1 MAFKTM
7 TQYDEERFGGFFLL
21 RNDGDYADVIFLY
34 RNKDDVLIGDVHYI
48 KTPDYTGYVHCT
60 ERNCPAC
67 EKGIRVQSKLFIP
80 LYNITDGEI
89 QFWDRSTRF
98 ENQLVQDVFSK
109 YPNPSEFVFRIQRQ
123 GVAGDI
129 NTKYNIWAVGKNK
142 LMDYNQILLTNNATM
157 PDYYENICKTYSS
170 TELHSILNSFFGGL
184 FTEWGGNCFGLSI
197 STVANYLG
205 KVDLRSYFISNS
217 GDSLNEYGFETIEY
231 ADMNTKNGEDIS
243 GNIYTVRGNN
253 DIIH

>member
-123 GVAGDI
+123 GAAGDI

-157 PDYYENICKTYSS
+157 PDAYENICKTYSS
-170 TELHSILNSFFGGL
+170 TELHSILNASANSYTSYEANSMPDYQVTPRVPMNDMDIPDVPDFGVPEVSTSIGDDL
-184 FTEWGGNCFGLSI
+184 PEFTSENLSA
-197 STVANYLG
+197 S
-205 KVDLRSYFISNS
+205 
-217 GDSLNEYGFETIEY
+217 
-231 ADMNTKNGEDIS
+231 EDVTDELPP
-243 GNIYTVRGNN
+243 NVNF
-253 DIIH
+253 

>member
-7 TQYDEERFGGFFLL
+7 TQYDEERYGGWFLL

-34 RNKDDVLIGDVHYI
+34 RNKEDVLIGDVHYI
-48 KTPDYTGYVHCT
+48 KTPNYSGYVHCT
-60 ERNCPAC
+60 EINCPAC
-67 EKGIRVQSKLFIP
+67 EKGIRIQSKLFIP
-80 LYNITDGEI
+80 VYNITDGEI
-89 QFWDRSTRF
+89 QFWDRSIKF

-123 GVAGDI
+123 GAAGDI

-170 TELHSILNSFFGGL
+170 TELHSILNKSV
-184 FTEWGGNCFGLSI
+184 NS
-197 STVANYLG
+197 ST
-205 KVDLRSYFISNS
+205 SYESNS
-217 GDSLNEYGFETIEY
+217 MPDYQVTPRVPMNDMDIPDVPDFGVPEVASSIGDDLPEFTSENLS
-231 ADMNTKNGEDIS
+231 ASEDVTDELPPDV
-243 GNIYTVRGNN
+243 NF
-253 DIIH
+253 

>member
-123 GVAGDI
+123 GAAGDI

-157 PDYYENICKTYSS
+157 PDAYENICKTYCS
-170 TELHSILNSFFGGL
+170 TELHSILNTSANSSTSYEANSMPDYQVTPRVPMNDMDIPDVPDFGVPEVSPSIGDDL
-184 FTEWGGNCFGLSI
+184 PEFTPENLSA
-197 STVANYLG
+197 S
-205 KVDLRSYFISNS
+205 
-217 GDSLNEYGFETIEY
+217 
-231 ADMNTKNGEDIS
+231 EDVTDELPP
-243 GNIYTVRGNN
+243 NVNF
-253 DIIH
+253 

>member
-34 RNKDDVLIGDVHYI
+34 RNKEDVLIGDVHYI

-89 QFWDRSTRF
+89 QFWDRSVRF

-170 TELHSILNSFFGGL
+170 TELHSILNTSVTSSTSYESGAMPDYQITPRVPMNDMDIPDVPDFGVPEVASSIGDDL
-184 FTEWGGNCFGLSI
+184 PEFTSENLSA
-197 STVANYLG
+197 S
-205 KVDLRSYFISNS
+205 
-217 GDSLNEYGFETIEY
+217 
-231 ADMNTKNGEDIS
+231 EDVTDELPP
-243 GNIYTVRGNN
+243 NVNF
-253 DIIH
+253 

>member
-123 GVAGDI
+123 GAAGDI

-157 PDYYENICKTYSS
+157 PDAYENICKTYCS
-170 TELHSILNSFFGGL
+170 TELHSILNTSANSSTSYEANSMPDYQVTPRVPMNDMDIPDVPDFGVPEVSHSIGDDL
-184 FTEWGGNCFGLSI
+184 PEFTSENLSA
-197 STVANYLG
+197 S
-205 KVDLRSYFISNS
+205 
-217 GDSLNEYGFETIEY
+217 
-231 ADMNTKNGEDIS
+231 EDVTDELPP
-243 GNIYTVRGNN
+243 NVNF
-253 DIIH
+253 

>member
-34 RNKDDVLIGDVHYI
+34 RNKEDVLIGDVHYI

-170 TELHSILNSFFGGL
+170 TELHSILNTSANLSTSYEANSMPDYQVTPRVPMNDMDIPDVPDFGVPEVSPSIGDDL
-184 FTEWGGNCFGLSI
+184 PEFTSENLSA
-197 STVANYLG
+197 S
-205 KVDLRSYFISNS
+205 
-217 GDSLNEYGFETIEY
+217 
-231 ADMNTKNGEDIS
+231 EDVTDELPPDV
-243 GNIYTVRGNN
+243 NF
-253 DIIH
+253 

>member
-60 ERNCPAC
+60 ERNCPVC

-123 GVAGDI
+123 GAAGDI

-157 PDYYENICKTYSS
+157 PDAYENICKTYSS
-170 TELHSILNSFFGGL
+170 TELHSILNTSANSSTSYEANSMPDYQVTPRVPMNDMDIPDVPDFGVPEVSSSIGDDL
-184 FTEWGGNCFGLSI
+184 PEFTPENLSA
-197 STVANYLG
+197 S
-205 KVDLRSYFISNS
+205 
-217 GDSLNEYGFETIEY
+217 
-231 ADMNTKNGEDIS
+231 EDVTDELPP
-243 GNIYTVRGNN
+243 NVNF
-253 DIIH
+253 

>member
-123 GVAGDI
+123 GAAGDI

-157 PDYYENICKTYSS
+157 PDAYENICKTYCS
-170 TELHSILNSFFGGL
+170 TELHSILNTSANSSTSYEANSIPDYQVTPRVPMNDMDIPDVPDFGVPEVSHSIGDDL
-184 FTEWGGNCFGLSI
+184 PEFTSENLSA
-197 STVANYLG
+197 S
-205 KVDLRSYFISNS
+205 
-217 GDSLNEYGFETIEY
+217 
-231 ADMNTKNGEDIS
+231 EDVTDELPP
-243 GNIYTVRGNN
+243 NVNF
-253 DIIH
+253 

>member
-170 TELHSILNSFFGGL
+170 TELHSILNTSA
-184 FTEWGGNCFGLSI
+184 NS
-197 STVANYLG
+197 ST
-205 KVDLRSYFISNS
+205 SYESNS
-217 GDSLNEYGFETIEY
+217 MPDYQVTARVPMNDMDIPDVPDFGVPEVSPSIGDDLPEFTSENLSTS
-231 ADMNTKNGEDIS
+231 EDVTDELPP
-243 GNIYTVRGNN
+243 NVNF
-253 DIIH
+253 